1 MSYLRN
7 VIVLIKKS
15 WKSSALKERTN
26 TFTIFPLKISLSE
39 IPCFLNKKL
48 LNALTLQSGL
58 WWCNR
63 PRVRSGD
70 SIDVLAGSHE
80 PDPRRPVNS
89 DVHWTV
95 QGSHFQYEY
104 FVGNPLEKF
113 EFSEF
118 MKCGRLYLASSLSS
132 EILLRRM
139 YSRGWICFL
148 KFFFSKYDE
157 FRNSASRRRRIDRRS
172 ERNAFAVAVSANWRY
187 SGSRSFWK
195 YFLFEV
201 SPIFMGSI
209 VAMLKIRLFY
219 KES

>member
-148 KFFFSKYDE
+148 KIFFPNTM
-157 FRNSASRRRRIDRRS
+157 NSGILHHDDVELIDDQSEMLSRWPFLQTEDIQVVVLS
-172 ERNAFAVAVSANWRY
+172 ENTF
-187 SGSRSFWK
+187 
-195 YFLFEV
+195 FLKFH
-201 SPIFMGSI
+201 
-209 VAMLKIRLFY
+209 LFLWVVL
-219 KES
+219 SLC